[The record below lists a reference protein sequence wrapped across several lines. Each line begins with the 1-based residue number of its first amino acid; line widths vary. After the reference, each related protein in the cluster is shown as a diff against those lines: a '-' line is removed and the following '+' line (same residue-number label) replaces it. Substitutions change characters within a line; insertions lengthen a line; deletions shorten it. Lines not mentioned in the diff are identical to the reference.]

1 MELANNILTFQTIMT
16 MLNILQDGL
25 TGHKPGAFSRNTDD
39 LKAQK
44 LQVLNAIVT
53 LLVRQYEVTSVASAV
68 KWNKVNLVA
77 SLAGMVCSRNVHGS
91 RVALI

>member
-1 MELANNILTFQTIMT
+1 

-25 TGHKPGAFSRNTDD
+25 TGHKPGTFSRNTDD

-44 LQVLNAIVT
+44 LQVLNAIAT
-53 LLVRQYEVTSVASAV
+53 LLVGQYEVTSVALAA
-68 KWNKVNLVA
+68 KWNKVNLVE
-77 SLAGMVCSRNVHGS
+77 SLTGMVCSWSVHGS